1 MKILLVNY
9 RYFISGGPEKYMF
22 NITKKLEQEGHEVIP
37 FSIKSNKNEETKYEK
52 YFAEPIGGKDAVY
65 YEDCKKNLKTII
77 QMLSRSIYS
86 FQTKKA
92 IKKIIK
98 DVNPDIVYIL
108 HFVNKLSPSVIK
120 GAKEMKKPVVL
131 RLSDYFLLCPKF
143 DFLKDGKICEECLEK
158 GYGSCIKKRCVKNS
172 FFASIVRV
180 FSMKVHKFIK
190 IYDNVD
196 VMITPTKYL
205 KEKLQKNGFDKNKI
219 CYVPTFSNEKEGNT
233 NKIGDYGLYF
243 GRISEEKGVK
253 YVVKAYE
260 KLDQNHKLK
269 IMGDDTTEE
278 ARKIKQYIEEKHIT
292 NVELLG
298 FKEGIELETIIK
310 NSKFV
315 LVPSIWYENLPNT
328 ILEAFSYAKPVIA
341 TNIGSLTETI
351 EDGKNG
357 FLFEIGN
364 VEQLKEKILKMDND
378 DLVRKIGENN
388 VETLRE
394 NYSLD
399 KHYKNLINI
408 FNELLQNS

>member
-37 FSIKSNKNEETKYEK
+37 FSIKSNKNKNTKYEK

-86 FQTKKA
+86 FETKRA

-143 DFLKDGKICEECLEK
+143 DFLKGGKICEECLEK
-158 GYGSCIKKRCVKNS
+158 GYRSCVRKRCVKNS

-219 CYVPTFSNEKEGNT
+219 CYIPTFSNEKENNT
-233 NKIGDYGLYF
+233 NKVGDYGLYF

-278 ARKIKQYIEEKHIT
+278 AKKIKQYIEEKHIT

-357 FLFEIGN
+357 FLFELGN

-378 DLVRKIGENN
+378 DLVRKIGKNN
-388 VETLRE
+388 VKTLRE
-394 NYSLD
+394 NYSVD
-399 KHYKNLINI
+399 KHYKNLISI
-408 FNELLQNS
+408 FNELLQNP